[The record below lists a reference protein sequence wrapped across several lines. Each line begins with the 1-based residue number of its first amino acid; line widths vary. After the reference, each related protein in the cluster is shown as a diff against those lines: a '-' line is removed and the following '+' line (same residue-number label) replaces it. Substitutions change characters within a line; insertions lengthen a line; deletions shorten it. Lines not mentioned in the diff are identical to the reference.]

1 MAKVMISLGDDVLA
15 RIDREAQRRGT
26 SRSALIR
33 EAALRELGRPDSGLM
48 DAAVTRSRARFARG
62 AARFES
68 AKLVRAERDSRDR
81 RRL

>member
-48 DAAVTRSRARFARG
+48 DAAVARSRARFAP